1 MYDIYCNDRK
11 DEWRYTLGK
20 AGKYPL
26 IAIGLNPST
35 ATQEKADTTV
45 AKVERVAIN
54 NGYDGFVMLN
64 LYPVRA
70 TNYRNLPST
79 VNPTA
84 FAKNLDA
91 IEGVIEAQI
100 KPVIWAAWG
109 TSIEHHRFFE
119 EARDQLF
126 FRLNK
131 YKAKWLHFG
140 DLTADGH
147 PRHPSRLSYEWK
159 FSPYAATRQ
168 LVQGDPRSAPHG
180 SRSY

>member
-1 MYDIYCNDRK
+1 MYDIYRNDRK

-20 AGKYPL
+20 AGKNPL
-26 IAIGLNPST
+26 LAIGLNPST

-45 AKVERVAIN
+45 AKVEQVAIN
-54 NGYDGFVMLN
+54 NGYDGFIMLN

-70 TNYRNLPST
+70 TDYRNLPSA

-84 FAKNLDA
+84 FEKNLDA
-91 IEGVIEAQI
+91 IEETVSAQS

-109 TSIEHHRFFE
+109 TSVEYHPYFID
-119 EARDQLF
+119 ARDQLF
-126 FRLNK
+126 SRLSK

-147 PRHPSRLSYEWK
+147 PRHPSRLSYDWK
-159 FSPYAATRQ
+159 FS
-168 LVQGDPRSAPHG
+168 
-180 SRSY
+180 SYTAK